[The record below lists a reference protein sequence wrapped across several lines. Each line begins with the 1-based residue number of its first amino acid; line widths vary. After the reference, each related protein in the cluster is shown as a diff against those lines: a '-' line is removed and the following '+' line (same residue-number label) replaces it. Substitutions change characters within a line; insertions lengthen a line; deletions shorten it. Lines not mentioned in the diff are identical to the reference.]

1 MSGAKILTQHHQT
14 QILKTRLGGMGAV
27 LMALL
32 WLVTLGW
39 AFSFSLIGVYLAGQ
53 VDDFISVLIRT
64 VLASLL
70 FLPMM
75 LRRWPGR
82 ALVIKLMAIGGIQI
96 GLMYVFLFQAF
107 SYLSVPEVL
116 LFTIFTP
123 LYITLF
129 DELWQRRLHLPM
141 RWWMATL
148 LAVAGAAIIRWHSVS
163 PDALLGFLLIQSANI
178 CFALG
183 QVSYRRLKLGAVAD
197 QVRDFGFFF
206 VGGALVATV
215 AALIWADGSK
225 MPQTATQWGVLLWLG
240 LGASGLGYL
249 AWNTAARWVN
259 TAQLAVMNNMLIP
272 IGILVN
278 MVLWH
283 RAFDGWSLLLGGGLL
298 LLAMLVA
305 TDRKANPSIEE
316 SA

>member
-1 MSGAKILTQHHQT
+1 M
-14 QILKTRLGGMGAV
+14 AV
-27 LMALL
+27 L

-82 ALVIKLMAIGGIQI
+82 ALVIRLMAIGGIQI
-96 GLMYVFLFQAF
+96 GLMYVFLFKAF

-129 DELWQRRLHLPM
+129 DELWQRRLHLPL
-141 RWWMATL
+141 RWWVATL

-163 PDALLGFLLIQSANI
+163 PDALLGFLLIQAANV

-183 QVSYRRLKLGAVAD
+183 QVSYRRLDLGAVAD

-215 AALIWADGSK
+215 AALIWADGTK
-225 MPQTATQWGVLLWLG
+225 MPNTTTHWAVLLWLG

-272 IGILVN
+272 TGILVN
-278 MVLWH
+278 VVLWQ
-283 RAFDGWSLLLGGGLL
+283 RAFDGWSLFLGAVFL
-298 LLAMLVA
+298 LLAMVIA
-305 TDRKANPSIEE
+305 TDRKNQQPVNR